1 MKADPKEVFCPKCET
16 MPGKDCISLPG
27 GVRLRRGQAHLAR
40 HVLVEAGPDPVAIA
54 RRALAEIIDTVMCV
68 EGTQGKEYP
77 PCDQGHGE
85 SCLPCQVKEIALRAL
100 AEMKR

>member
-1 MKADPKEVFCPKCET
+1 MTSAKEVFCPKCSAA
-16 MPGKDCISLPG
+16 PGVPCHPVPG
-27 GVRLRRGQAHLAR
+27 GVQIRRGTFHLAR
-40 HVLVEAGPDPVAIA
+40 HVLVEAGPDPVAVA
-54 RRALAEIIDTVMCV
+54 SRAFAEIIDTTMCV